1 MLEGVSDAVLQL
13 LIIAINS
20 IPNGNITIR
29 EHSIM
34 QVPGR
39 IKGFFRD
46 PGSKDNQVDVSFG
59 TLIIVTV
66 RVIAV
71 QQRVVVC

>member
-1 MLEGVSDAVLQL
+1 
-13 LIIAINS
+13 
-20 IPNGNITIR
+20 
-29 EHSIM
+29 M